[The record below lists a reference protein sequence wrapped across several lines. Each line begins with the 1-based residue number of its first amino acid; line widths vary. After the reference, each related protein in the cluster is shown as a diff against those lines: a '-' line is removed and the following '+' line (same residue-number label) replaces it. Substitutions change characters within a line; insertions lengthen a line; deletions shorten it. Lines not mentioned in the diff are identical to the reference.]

1 MPGPSLLDAHLAEI
15 DRRLRAIQ
23 SGLAPDAGVPA
34 GRSEAVPAERS
45 AVVEEPVA
53 VSAGP
58 FDDTGALA
66 RFERALATLPGVSRV
81 TLREFQGADRAVFE
95 VLIGEPIS

>member
-23 SGLAPDAGVPA
+23 SGLVSDAQVPA
-34 GRSEAVPAERS
+34 AVPTVTRARES
-45 AVVEEPVA
+45 VEPVA

-58 FDDTGALA
+58 FDGTGALA

-81 TLREFQGADRAVFE
+81 TLREFEGADRAVFE
-95 VLIGEPIS
+95 VLLDPSIS